1 MGKDTKPTKQKGN
14 QRTLIIAAVVLVVL
28 LGFGGIY
35 FIPGLPGPEQIS
47 TSQVLEE
54 RIDVDQAYE
63 LYNQGTFT
71 LDVRTVE
78 EWQQAH
84 IPGATLIPLD
94 QLAERYQELPGG
106 EPILIY
112 CRSGNRSFQ
121 ALTLL
126 KGLGLENLSSMEGG
140 INEWI
145 AAGYPIE

>member
-1 MGKDTKPTKQKGN
+1 MGKYTKPTRKKSNNRNLTVALVIGL
-14 QRTLIIAAVVLVVL
+14 LI
-28 LGFGGIY
+28 LGFAGVY
-35 FIPGLPGPEQIS
+35 FITGLPGTEQAAD
-47 TSQVLEE
+47 SQVIGES
-54 RIDVDQAYE
+54 IDVGQAYQ
-63 LYNQGTFT
+63 LYNQEIYT

-94 QLAERYQELPGG
+94 QLPERYQELPTD

-126 KGLGLENLSSMEGG
+126 KDLGMEYLFSMDGG
-140 INEWI
+140 INDWI
-145 AAGYPIE
+145 AAGYPVE

>member
-1 MGKDTKPTKQKGN
+1 
-14 QRTLIIAAVVLVVL
+14 VLA
-28 LGFGGIY
+28 
-35 FIPGLPGPEQIS
+35 
-47 TSQVLEE
+47 E

-94 QLAERYQELPGG
+94 ELAERYQELPGD

-121 ALTLL
+121 ALTVL

-140 INEWI
+140 INDWI